1 MTLPQL
7 YSSVTLR
14 SYDYIRYS
22 SDDGRPEGCGMASPF
37 TMGLN
42 GLISRNVSGYVKQ
55 FKLTGEWKEH
65 DLSECAQVGRVPDAS
80 MMLNTLV
87 RAAIARMGALQEFK
101 WLGNEHQDATTV
113 WQGLAKS
120 PLSKLTVR
128 FPTIR
133 QARPIAIVP
142 PIPNLVSLK
151 IYDID
156 PLCYVDDISLL
167 LQGSKKLRDL
177 KLIWSPRMREMREP
191 SININSI
198 FGRIATARSPLKLR
212 SLAIKNLFMFDDG
225 TCDNVVDPCY
235 LEKVTF
241 INSFGGHGDSP
252 GSAFVDGIKRVKE
265 GHALPCMRSFRTD
278 KISKE
283 HCHFFSTF
291 NGLQKFYIVSST
303 ATQQQSCT
311 PMPASPASSPLPPGA
326 SLSSLKSP
334 YLDALTRYHG
344 NTLTHLLLLPTWRL
358 SAPEIAP
365 LIRACPHLQQL
376 ALGIDHLDFTNVKV
390 LVLSLPRLQAL
401 RILDHPDDGGLFR
414 KKVREM
420 DEMGLVAEQ
429 IQRVVTEMGTGG
441 TSGGPLVRWIG
452 LANLVFEVGR
462 MERQEELEGEQRK
475 RKVWRRGLRDVE
487 GVDIWKMD
495 SLEAKDSTYNYIHF
509 NAPRIADLFEEFTRA
524 PHLPHEPIH
533 VPQHLQPP
541 NPEDEDDVVP
551 DQHAAF
557 GITRATQGK
566 REPQWKD
573 LGLEALMKRGPG
585 TKEMEKGLR

>member
-1 MTLPQL
+1 MLP
-7 YSSVTLR
+7 
-14 SYDYIRYS
+14 
-22 SDDGRPEGCGMASPF
+22 
-37 TMGLN
+37 
-42 GLISRNVSGYVKQ
+42 
-55 FKLTGEWKEH
+55 
-65 DLSECAQVGRVPDAS
+65 
-80 MMLNTLV
+80 
-87 RAAIARMGALQEFK
+87 
-101 WLGNEHQDATTV
+101 TV

-198 FGRIATARSPLKLR
+198 FGRIAAARSPLKLR

-235 LEKVTF
+235 LEKVTL

-265 GHALPCMRSFRTD
+265 SHALPCMRSFRTD

-291 NGLQKFYIVSST
+291 NGLQKLYLVSCT
-303 ATQQQSCT
+303 ATRQRSCT
-311 PMPASPASSPLPPGA
+311 PIPPSPASSPLPPDA

-334 YLDALTRYHG
+334 YLDALTRCHG

-358 SAPEIAP
+358 SATEIVP
-365 LIRACPHLQQL
+365 LVRACPHLQQL
-376 ALGIDHLDFTNVKV
+376 ALGIDLLDFTKVKL
-390 LVLSLPRLQAL
+390 LVLSLLRLRAL
-401 RILDHPDDGGLFR
+401 RILDHPGDRGFFR
-414 KKVREM
+414 EKVREM
-420 DEMGLVAEQ
+420 DEMGLVVEQ
-429 IQRVVTEMGTGG
+429 IQRLTEIGTGG
-441 TSGGPLVRWIG
+441 GALVRWIG
-452 LANLVFEVGR
+452 LADLVFEVGR
-462 MERQEELEGEQRK
+462 VERQEELGGEQRK

-487 GVDIWKMD
+487 RVDIWNMD
-495 SLEAKDSTYNYIHF
+495 SSE
-509 NAPRIADLFEEFTRA
+509 
-524 PHLPHEPIH
+524 
-533 VPQHLQPP
+533 V
-541 NPEDEDDVVP
+541 
-551 DQHAAF
+551 
-557 GITRATQGK
+557 
-566 REPQWKD
+566 
-573 LGLEALMKRGPG
+573 
-585 TKEMEKGLR
+585 